1 MADILPINTWF
12 CFDFVSSVH
21 RVPFNNVQLQVYII
35 KIKIVLYTQLSQ
47 LSHISLELSK
57 HNIINMCVILCTS
70 GKKCFFHIIS
80 QKKCALG
87 KTPLLP
93 LGHAQSAFIDQRFP
107 NMIQRLFAD
116 VIHDAIWP
124 MNIHEQKYPW
134 FLAMSDQGQ
143 GWKGYTEKW
152 VRIGVKRLHG
162 EMGQDRGETA

>member
-70 GKKCFFHIIS
+70 EKSVFFTLFPKKNALLEKHHFYLSDMRNQRSLIS
-80 QKKCALG
+80 VFQIWFNVY
-87 KTPLLP
+87 LLT
-93 LGHAQSAFIDQRFP
+93 SYMTRFDLWIF
-107 NMIQRLFAD
+107 MSKST
-116 VIHDAIWP
+116 HDFW
-124 MNIHEQKYPW
+124 
-134 FLAMSDQGQ
+134 LCRTRDRD
-143 GWKGYTEKW
+143 EKATRRNGSGS
-152 VRIGVKRLHG
+152 V
-162 EMGQDRGETA
+162 